1 MVNQIS
7 NGLLSIRV
15 NHRGAELA
23 SLYNHATGLEY
34 LWDADPRYWGKH
46 SPVLFPI
53 VGTLKDGAF
62 KYANTMYHL
71 PRHGFARDLFFVLEV
86 KESSKLVFLL
96 KNTRESLTTFPFP
109 FEFRVTYELDEF
121 ALHVNYHVSNPAAE
135 KMYFSVGA
143 HPAFRVPLIP
153 GTEFSDYFLKFEKK
167 ENSNHWPVTKD
178 GYIEKISKPFFVDDL
193 IMPLRHELF
202 YNDAL
207 VFKDLKSSTIAIRSN
222 KHAHGVEFSF
232 PDFPFFGIW
241 SARDADFVCLEPWCG
256 IADSVGHDQ
265 QLQAKEGIVELP
277 AGNDWRRTWTVTTF

>member
-34 LWDADPRYWGKH
+34 LWDADPRVWAKQ

-53 VGTLKDGAF
+53 VGTLKDGVF
-62 KYANTMYHL
+62 KYGNSTYHL
-71 PRHGFARDLFFVLEV
+71 PRHGFARDMFFELES
-86 KESSKLVFLL
+86 KDSSRLVFLL
-96 KNTRESLTTFPFP
+96 TSSAETLNKFPFS

-121 ALHVNYHVSNPAAE
+121 ALRVSYHVLNSSEE

-143 HPAFRVPLIP
+143 HPAFKVPLIS
-153 GTEFSDYFLKFEKK
+153 GTVYSDYYLKFEQK
-167 ENSNHWPVTKD
+167 EHSDHWPITKE
-178 GYIEKISKPFFVDDL
+178 GYIEKISKPFFVDDI

-207 VFKDLKSSTIAIRSN
+207 VFKDLKSTKVGIRSN
-222 KHAHGVEFSF
+222 KHVHGVDFSF
-232 PDFPFFGIW
+232 PEFPFFAIW
-241 SARDADFVCLEPWCG
+241 SARDAEFVCLEPWCG
-256 IADSVGHDQ
+256 IADSIGHDQ
-265 QLQAKEGIVELP
+265 QLQSKEGIIELP
-277 AGNDWRRTWTVTTF
+277 AGNEWRRTWSVSTF